1 MKTLYGVFFCVAIT
15 AFLSSCTAS
24 KHSRNSAAQSTGW
37 AMPQSDPT
45 GITENFN
52 QYADGRLFENE
63 SPAPVVD
70 TQKIV
75 YTAEMDLTVKN
86 PDSVAKNII
95 QLVKSNNGYVQRGSN
110 TFLILKVPN
119 NGMNAIITAIETQ
132 GKVTYKNIT
141 ADDVTETYYDA
152 ATRLDNLNK
161 TRLRYLDLLNK
172 AQTIEEMLRVEKEL
186 ERINGEIEFLKGR
199 LLRMDNSIQYSTI
212 SVSLNKKVKPGIL
225 SYPFIWLYK
234 GVSWLFVRN

>member
-1 MKTLYGVFFCVAIT
+1 MKTLHRILFCVASI
-15 AFLSSCTAS
+15 AVISSCTVS
-24 KHSRNSAAQSTGW
+24 KHSNHNTANYGGW
-37 AMPQSDPT
+37 VRQQGDVA
-45 GITENFN
+45 GID

-63 SPAPVVD
+63 APSPSLD

-86 PDSVAKNII
+86 LDSVANNII
-95 QLVKSNNGYVQRGSN
+95 QLVKINNGCVQKGSN
-110 TFLILKVPN
+110 TYLILKVPN
-119 NGMNAIITAIETQ
+119 NGMNTIITAIETQ

-141 ADDVTETYYDA
+141 ADDITETYYDA

-172 AQTIEEMLRVEKEL
+172 AQTIEEILRVEKEL
-186 ERINGEIEFLKGR
+186 ERINGEIELFKGR
-199 LLRMDNSIQYSTI
+199 LLRMDNNVQYSTI
-212 SVSLNKKVKPGIL
+212 SVSLTKKVIPGIL